1 MPASPIFAGPESA
14 WPTSTSLCPQNNEIH
29 TAGGHMPPKKPLKAA
44 PAADDHAKP
53 APVPAPPVAAAPAA
67 AAPPAVGPIEIPA
80 TPPSLANPDTIV
92 TYKAL
97 YDMLGRAY
105 WEASDINAKDTIQGV
120 RDAIYDILTDLNI
133 AQLKAN
139 TALYLAVMPKIR
151 HTNAALGK
159 IKDDISSI
167 TKNINTAATVMAS
180 ITKVL
185 AIIGKI

>member
-1 MPASPIFAGPESA
+1 
-14 WPTSTSLCPQNNEIH
+14 
-29 TAGGHMPPKKPLKAA
+29 MPPKKLLKAA
-44 PAADDHAKP
+44 PAADAPSKP
-53 APVPAPPVAAAPAA
+53 ALAPAPPVAAAPAA
-67 AAPPAVGPIEIPA
+67 AEQTASAPIGIPT
-80 TPPSLANPDTIV
+80 TPPSLSNPETIV

-97 YDMLGRAY
+97 YDTLGRAY

-167 TKNINTAATVMAS
+167 TKNINTASTVMAS

-185 AIIGKI
+185 ALIGKL